1 MCIVVAYYF
10 PPGNVV
16 EEFND
21 NVGIIEDSI
30 DGVIAE
36 TTKPAGIMA
45 EYGQYG
51 GWVNDCWINYLFNII
66 KGLG

>member
-1 MCIVVAYYF
+1 
-10 PPGNVV
+10 
-16 EEFND
+16 
-21 NVGIIEDSI
+21 
-30 DGVIAE
+30 
-36 TTKPAGIMA
+36 MA